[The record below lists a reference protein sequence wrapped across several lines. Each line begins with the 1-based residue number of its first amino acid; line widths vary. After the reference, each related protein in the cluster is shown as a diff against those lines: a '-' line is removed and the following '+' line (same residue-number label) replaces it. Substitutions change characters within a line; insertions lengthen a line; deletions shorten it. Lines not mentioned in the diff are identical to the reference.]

1 MGKTRRQKGGVSRWK
16 ILAALAAL
24 HGANAESLG
33 DLVRKWW
40 NEGGWE
46 NSKALADRLTG
57 SIPTTMAIPVPSP
70 AEQAAIVEP
79 YLEESKGRRGEV
91 VGAPEGQSFL
101 NGPVTIVDEEEAYED
116 EPALWI
122 VEKVIEGNPEQYA
135 IEKQYVTLKGGRKR
149 RKTLRRKK

>member
-46 NSKALADRLTG
+46 NSKALADRITG

-79 YLEESKGRRGEV
+79 YLEVPKGRPAV
-91 VGAPEGQSFL
+91 VSGVPGQGYL
-101 NGPVTIVDEEEAYED
+101 DGPVTIIGEEEAYED

-122 VEKVIEGNPEQYA
+122 VEKVIEGKPEQYA